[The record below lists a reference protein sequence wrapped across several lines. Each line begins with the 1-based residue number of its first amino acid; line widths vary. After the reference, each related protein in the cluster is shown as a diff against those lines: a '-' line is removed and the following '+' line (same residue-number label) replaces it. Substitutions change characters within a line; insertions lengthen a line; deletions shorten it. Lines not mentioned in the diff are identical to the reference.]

1 MSNQE
6 YLEGEEPQY
15 AIEELNRN
23 ELNKETSTY
32 QTSVILTQSQFQRSK
47 YPDIEDKYENIIK
60 KYEDKFN
67 EIKEE
72 KYNEE
77 YDKKFSNQKNKENL
91 LKTYNDLKEEIDLIE
106 KDLNYYK
113 DNKDKYKSIAPIET
127 SFEEL
132 NKLKYIISYIDSSS
146 NLEKLKKI
154 DDITK
159 KFNLK
164 IDENNYNIL
173 NKKLYDDLDEELNNR
188 LNKLKKLKN
197 ENPANYKNFEYEL
210 FLSPDNEKMKQYKAL
225 DEIILKI
232 NQIEEKIGNWNI
244 KNKKN
249 TITSMLD
256 LIKSNFILFDKAA
269 KNEITRKFEN
279 ADNKIE
285 EIREN
290 YLETYDKME
299 IDKINNLM
307 VEGIDA
313 NEAEKIIN
321 NTINKIEMLKD
332 EHEQCIFINNKIKEL
347 IMKNEQIKE
356 QIESDTLMLEELK
369 TNVENN
375 VNTMKKNI
383 EVIKQKLN

>member
-132 NKLKYIISYIDSSS
+132 NKLKYIISYIDSST

-154 DDITK
+154 EDIDK

-290 YLETYDKME
+290 YLEAYDKME

-347 IMKNEQIKE
+347 IKKNEQIKE

>member
-77 YDKKFSNQKNKENL
+77 YDKKFSNKKNKENL

-132 NKLKYIISYIDSSS
+132 NKLKYIISYIDSST

-154 DDITK
+154 EDITK

-347 IMKNEQIKE
+347 IKKNEQIKE
-356 QIESDTLMLEELK
+356 QIDSDTLMLEELK
-369 TNVENN
+369 TNVETN

>member
-77 YDKKFSNQKNKENL
+77 YDKKFGNKKNKENL

-154 DDITK
+154 EDITK

-188 LNKLKKLKN
+188 LNELKKLKN

-347 IMKNEQIKE
+347 IKKNEQIKE

>member
-132 NKLKYIISYIDSSS
+132 NKLKYIISYIDSST

-154 DDITK
+154 EDITK

-299 IDKINNLM
+299 IDKINNL
-307 VEGIDA
+307 VIEGIDA

-347 IMKNEQIKE
+347 IKKNEQIKE

>member
-154 DDITK
+154 EDITK

-347 IMKNEQIKE
+347 IKKNEQIKE

>member
-154 DDITK
+154 EDITK

-290 YLETYDKME
+290 YQETYDKME

-347 IMKNEQIKE
+347 IKKNEQIKE

>member
-77 YDKKFSNQKNKENL
+77 YDKKFSNKKNKENL

-347 IMKNEQIKE
+347 ITKNEQIKE

>member
-77 YDKKFSNQKNKENL
+77 YDKKFSNKKNKENL

-132 NKLKYIISYIDSSS
+132 NKLKYIISYIDSST

-154 DDITK
+154 EDITK

-249 TITSMLD
+249 TITAMLD

-290 YLETYDKME
+290 YQETYDKME

-347 IMKNEQIKE
+347 IKKNEQIKE

>member
-47 YPDIEDKYENIIK
+47 YQDIEDKYENIIK

-77 YDKKFSNQKNKENL
+77 YDKKFSNKKNKENL

-154 DDITK
+154 EDITK

-210 FLSPDNEKMKQYKAL
+210 FLSPDNDKMKQYKAL

-307 VEGIDA
+307 IEGIDA

-347 IMKNEQIKE
+347 ISKHEQIKE
-356 QIESDTLMLEELK
+356 QIDSDTLMLEELK

>member
-77 YDKKFSNQKNKENL
+77 YDKKFSNKKNKENL

-132 NKLKYIISYIDSSS
+132 NKLKYIISYIDSST

-154 DDITK
+154 EDITK

-290 YLETYDKME
+290 YQETYDKME

-347 IMKNEQIKE
+347 IKKNEQIKE
-356 QIESDTLMLEELK
+356 QIDSDTLMLEELK

>member
-77 YDKKFSNQKNKENL
+77 YDKKFSNKKNKENL

-290 YLETYDKME
+290 YQETYDKME

-307 VEGIDA
+307 IEGIDA

-347 IMKNEQIKE
+347 IKKNEQIKE
-356 QIESDTLMLEELK
+356 QIDSDTLMLEELK

>member
-77 YDKKFSNQKNKENL
+77 YDKKFSNKKNKENL

-154 DDITK
+154 EDITK

-290 YLETYDKME
+290 YQETYDKME

>member
-77 YDKKFSNQKNKENL
+77 YDKKFSNKKNKENL

-154 DDITK
+154 EDITK

-290 YLETYDKME
+290 YQETYDKME

-307 VEGIDA
+307 IEGIDA

-332 EHEQCIFINNKIKEL
+332 ENEQCIFINNKIKEL
-347 IMKNEQIKE
+347 IKKNEQIKE

>member
-77 YDKKFSNQKNKENL
+77 YDKKFSNKKNKENL

-290 YLETYDKME
+290 YQETYDKME

-307 VEGIDA
+307 IEGIDA

-347 IMKNEQIKE
+347 IKKNEQIKE

>member
-77 YDKKFSNQKNKENL
+77 YDKKFSNKKNKENL

-132 NKLKYIISYIDSSS
+132 NKLKYIISYIDSST

-154 DDITK
+154 EDITK

-188 LNKLKKLKN
+188 LNKFKKLKN

-347 IMKNEQIKE
+347 IKKNEQINE

>member
-77 YDKKFSNQKNKENL
+77 YDKKFSNKKNKENL

-132 NKLKYIISYIDSSS
+132 NKLKYIISYIDSST

-154 DDITK
+154 EDITK

-249 TITSMLD
+249 TITAMLD

-290 YLETYDKME
+290 YQETYDKME

-307 VEGIDA
+307 IEGIDA

-332 EHEQCIFINNKIKEL
+332 EHEQCIFINYKIKEL
-347 IMKNEQIKE
+347 IKKNEQIKE
-356 QIESDTLMLEELK
+356 QIDSDTLMLEELK
-369 TNVENN
+369 TNVETN

>member
-77 YDKKFSNQKNKENL
+77 YDKKFSNKKNKENL
-91 LKTYNDLKEEIDLIE
+91 LKNYNDLKKEIDIIE

-154 DDITK
+154 EDITK

-249 TITSMLD
+249 TITSVLD

-279 ADNKIE
+279 ADNKID

-290 YLETYDKME
+290 YQETYDKME

>member
-77 YDKKFSNQKNKENL
+77 YDKKFSNKKNKENL

-290 YLETYDKME
+290 YQETYDKME
-299 IDKINNLM
+299 IDKINNL
-307 VEGIDA
+307 VIEGIDA

-347 IMKNEQIKE
+347 IKKNEQIKE

>member
-77 YDKKFSNQKNKENL
+77 YDKKFSNKKNKENL

-154 DDITK
+154 EDITK

-307 VEGIDA
+307 IEGIDA

-347 IMKNEQIKE
+347 IKKNEQIKE

>member
-77 YDKKFSNQKNKENL
+77 YDKKFSNKKNKENL

-154 DDITK
+154 EDITK

>member
-60 KYEDKFN
+60 KHEDKFN

-77 YDKKFSNQKNKENL
+77 YDKKFSNKKNKENL

-132 NKLKYIISYIDSSS
+132 NKLKYIISYIDSST

-154 DDITK
+154 EDITK

-249 TITSMLD
+249 TITAMLD

-347 IMKNEQIKE
+347 IKKNEQIKE
-356 QIESDTLMLEELK
+356 RIESDTLMLEELK

>member
-132 NKLKYIISYIDSSS
+132 NKLKYIISYIDSST

-154 DDITK
+154 EDITK

-347 IMKNEQIKE
+347 IKKNEQIKE
-356 QIESDTLMLEELK
+356 QIDSDTLMLEELK

>member
-77 YDKKFSNQKNKENL
+77 YDKKFSNKKNKENL

-132 NKLKYIISYIDSSS
+132 NKLKYIISYIDSST

-154 DDITK
+154 EDITK

-347 IMKNEQIKE
+347 ISKNEQIKE
-356 QIESDTLMLEELK
+356 QIDSDTLMLEELK

>member
-77 YDKKFSNQKNKENL
+77 YDKKFSNKKNKENL

-132 NKLKYIISYIDSSS
+132 NKLKYIISYIDSST

-154 DDITK
+154 EDITK

-188 LNKLKKLKN
+188 LNKFKKLKN

-290 YLETYDKME
+290 YQETYDKME

-307 VEGIDA
+307 IEGIDA

-347 IMKNEQIKE
+347 IKKNEQIKE
-356 QIESDTLMLEELK
+356 QIDSDTLMLEELK
-369 TNVENN
+369 TNVETN

>member
-77 YDKKFSNQKNKENL
+77 YDKKFSNKKNKENL

-132 NKLKYIISYIDSSS
+132 NKLKYIISYIDSST

-154 DDITK
+154 EDITK

-173 NKKLYDDLDEELNNR
+173 NKRLYDDLDEELNNR

-347 IMKNEQIKE
+347 ITKNEQIKE
-356 QIESDTLMLEELK
+356 QIDSDTLMLEELK
-369 TNVENN
+369 ANVENN

-383 EVIKQKLN
+383 ELIKQKLN

>member
-77 YDKKFSNQKNKENL
+77 YDKKFSNKKNKENL

-132 NKLKYIISYIDSSS
+132 NKLKYIISYIDSST

-154 DDITK
+154 EDITK

-232 NQIEEKIGNWNI
+232 NQIEEKIGSWNI

-290 YLETYDKME
+290 YQETYDKME

-307 VEGIDA
+307 IEGIDA

-347 IMKNEQIKE
+347 IKKNEQINE

>member
-132 NKLKYIISYIDSSS
+132 NKLKYIISYIDSST

-154 DDITK
+154 EDITK

-347 IMKNEQIKE
+347 IKKNEQIKE

>member
-77 YDKKFSNQKNKENL
+77 YDKKFSNKKSKENL

-132 NKLKYIISYIDSSS
+132 NKLKYIISYIDSST

-154 DDITK
+154 EEITK

-347 IMKNEQIKE
+347 IKKNEQIKE
-356 QIESDTLMLEELK
+356 QIDSDTLMLEELK

>member
-1 MSNQE
+1 
-6 YLEGEEPQY
+6 
-15 AIEELNRN
+15 
-23 ELNKETSTY
+23 
-32 QTSVILTQSQFQRSK
+32 
-47 YPDIEDKYENIIK
+47 
-60 KYEDKFN
+60 
-67 EIKEE
+67 
-72 KYNEE
+72 
-77 YDKKFSNQKNKENL
+77 
-91 LKTYNDLKEEIDLIE
+91 
-106 KDLNYYK
+106 
-113 DNKDKYKSIAPIET
+113 
-127 SFEEL
+127 
-132 NKLKYIISYIDSSS
+132 
-146 NLEKLKKI
+146 
-154 DDITK
+154 
-159 KFNLK
+159 
-164 IDENNYNIL
+164 
-173 NKKLYDDLDEELNNR
+173 
-188 LNKLKKLKN
+188 
-197 ENPANYKNFEYEL
+197 
-210 FLSPDNEKMKQYKAL
+210 MKQYKAL

-347 IMKNEQIKE
+347 IKKNEQIKE

>member
-77 YDKKFSNQKNKENL
+77 YDKKFSNKKNKENL

-106 KDLNYYK
+106 KDLNYFK

-132 NKLKYIISYIDSSS
+132 NKLKYIISYIDSST

-154 DDITK
+154 EDITK

-225 DEIILKI
+225 DEIILQI

-347 IMKNEQIKE
+347 IKKNEQIKE

>member
-77 YDKKFSNQKNKENL
+77 YDKKFSNKKNKENL

-154 DDITK
+154 EDITK

-210 FLSPDNEKMKQYKAL
+210 FLSPDNDKMKQYKAL

-307 VEGIDA
+307 IEGIDA

-347 IMKNEQIKE
+347 ISKHEQIKE
-356 QIESDTLMLEELK
+356 QIDSDTLMLEELK